1 VIALITDRT
10 PAGEV
15 RYEDVKEQIRTGLTE
30 QLTTQRYTQ
39 KLRRATL
46 VDIRNK

>member
-1 VIALITDRT
+1 VIALITNRT
-10 PAGEV
+10 SAGDV
-15 RYEDVKEQIRTGLTE
+15 RYGDVKEQIRAGLAE